1 MGTAQSTRLTQ
12 AEYDY
17 IFLVVA
23 VMIPPRTYADTA
35 PGTALAL
42 CNGHHLAGYAR
53 LQGQTFS
60 VLWQIQRLAFHSP
73 VARTPRAPPLSPSHH
88 HRQSPICP
96 CAAPQSPRAA
106 GVSVYRPLFKGS
118 AEAGHGVG
126 NGKKKKNR
134 LQFSS
139 VQSSRSIMSDSFW
152 PHES

>member
-1 MGTAQSTRLTQ
+1 MPVPMGTAQSTRLTQ

-60 VLWQIQRLAFHSP
+60 VL
-73 VARTPRAPPLSPSHH
+73 
-88 HRQSPICP
+88 
-96 CAAPQSPRAA
+96 
-106 GVSVYRPLFKGS
+106 
-118 AEAGHGVG
+118 
-126 NGKKKKNR
+126 
-134 LQFSS
+134 
-139 VQSSRSIMSDSFW
+139 
-152 PHES
+152 